1 MNQVRDSLESKFNS
15 ESKLERQVREAQR
28 KFADLESR
36 MKEDLMMAR
45 IRDAENTQCVAELTQ
60 KISSLEYKNQEMI
73 VDADLANTVDQSNKI
88 REMQDKI
95 ANLRAQV
102 TRLSLLNAKLSKSLS
117 MHNLATS
124 FSSSTSETSSP
135 VETPRILSPS
145 TSQGSSL
152 HLNLSGSLQ
161 KLHNQ

>member
-1 MNQVRDSLESKFNS
+1 MGEREA
-15 ESKLERQVREAQR
+15 KLERQVREAQR

-102 TRLSLLNAKLSKSLS
+102 TRLSSLNAKLSKSLS
-117 MHNLATS
+117 MHNLAT
-124 FSSSTSETSSP
+124 
-135 VETPRILSPS
+135 
-145 TSQGSSL
+145 
-152 HLNLSGSLQ
+152 
-161 KLHNQ
+161 

>member
-1 MNQVRDSLESKFNS
+1 MGELETQNQVIANQLKRQGEEMNKARESLENKNAN

-73 VDADLANTVDQSNKI
+73 AEGDLASAMDQSNKI

-95 ANLRAQV
+95 SHLRAQSNNFQLPTPMCTPIV
-102 TRLSLLNAKLSKSLS
+102 EYKLFVPK
-117 MHNLATS
+117 
-124 FSSSTSETSSP
+124 
-135 VETPRILSPS
+135 
-145 TSQGSSL
+145 
-152 HLNLSGSLQ
+152 
-161 KLHNQ
+161 